1 MKFLF
6 DDEVFAFEAL
16 RAAGH
21 GAYGGADLGE
31 VLVTARAIPEGDD
44 VAWQQQWKAPRSG

>member
-6 DDEVFAFEAL
+6 DGDVFSFEAL

-31 VLVTARAIPEGDD
+31 VLVTVRALFR
-44 VAWQQQWKAPRSG
+44 VRSLHAVVYGATS